1 MVAYLAGYRETD
13 KGASFYSSLL
23 VASSTNES
31 AIRLATKAIR
41 EEGVEISDCI
51 QILAALGDTYS
62 DLTDSSK
69 NPKFEATQCNKDL
82 LEAAKGR
89 GIITS
94 YKPYKENQLRAYH
107 GRK

>member
-23 VASSTNES
+23 GASSTNES

-82 LEAAKGR
+82 LEG
-89 GIITS
+89 
-94 YKPYKENQLRAYH
+94 Q
-107 GRK
+107 